1 MLRQNHLNSRRYLTQ
16 ILLTLGLFGIQTMA
30 LSQSVYRT
38 LKKLPDTGQ
47 NLSYTNTFG
56 EDNDYAINPPNLK
69 ISNGTMVY
77 DSVTTLLWQLS
88 DGGEMTFDQAITY
101 CDTLTLG
108 GFTDWRLPLP
118 SEAFSILNHQNPN
131 PAVDIK
137 IFPKTGAEYW
147 YTSAVQAND
156 PSKTWVTNAGGGIG
170 NHPKTET
177 ISAGGTKKFHARAV
191 RSTTP
196 DVFIANRFV
205 DNGDG
210 TVTDQ
215 LTDLMWVK
223 SPGSTASSWEDA
235 ILLSEYNTTGGHT
248 DWRLPNI
255 KEIRSLND
263 ETRTQPSVSTTAFP
277 GIAQSKFWSSTTLPN
292 QSSKAWYY
300 DNQFGITTYD
310 VKSATHLVWMVRS
323 ANNTASMHPVEKNQP
338 TGFRIFPNP
347 TDHILTIQNDII
359 ITMVE
364 ISTPLGQEIT
374 KIYNTNKINTSAL
387 PTGQYV
393 LTVYNQNSQPV
404 GRTIF
409 LKN

>member
-88 DGGEMTFDQAITY
+88 DGGEMTFDQAIKY

-156 PSKTWVTNAGGGIG
+156 PSKSWVT
-170 NHPKTET
+170 
-177 ISAGGTKKFHARAV
+177 
-191 RSTTP
+191 
-196 DVFIANRFV
+196 
-205 DNGDG
+205 
-210 TVTDQ
+210 
-215 LTDLMWVK
+215 
-223 SPGSTASSWEDA
+223 
-235 ILLSEYNTTGGHT
+235 
-248 DWRLPNI
+248 
-255 KEIRSLND
+255 
-263 ETRTQPSVSTTAFP
+263 
-277 GIAQSKFWSSTTLPN
+277 
-292 QSSKAWYY
+292 
-300 DNQFGITTYD
+300 
-310 VKSATHLVWMVRS
+310 
-323 ANNTASMHPVEKNQP
+323 
-338 TGFRIFPNP
+338 
-347 TDHILTIQNDII
+347 
-359 ITMVE
+359 
-364 ISTPLGQEIT
+364 
-374 KIYNTNKINTSAL
+374 
-387 PTGQYV
+387 
-393 LTVYNQNSQPV
+393 
-404 GRTIF
+404 
-409 LKN
+409 